1 MNYILYSMIILLLA
15 IETKKILN
23 EVYANGVPL
32 IKEVDRSFAVIDVE
46 FGNYLVWCYD
56 NGLAPGHADSLTIYL
71 NEDDLENMLIEVM
84 LDEVID
90 DIH

>member
-1 MNYILYSMIILLLA
+1 MNYALYFLMIILLAL
-15 IETKKILN
+15 ETQIISRIAFAVKPEVKI
-23 EVYANGVPL
+23 
-32 IKEVDRSFAVIDVE
+32 VDRNFAVIDVE

-56 NGLAPGHADSLTIYL
+56 NGLAPGHADSLMIYL

>member
-1 MNYILYSMIILLLA
+1 MNYILYLMMILLLTV
-15 IETKKILN
+15 ETKVMLRVTVETPIKI
-23 EVYANGVPL
+23 
-32 IKEVDRSFAVIDVE
+32 VDLSFAVIDIE

-71 NEDDLENMLIEVM
+71 NEDELENMLIEVM

>member
-1 MNYILYSMIILLLA
+1 MMISLLA
-15 IETKKILN
+15 IETKVMLRATVETPIKI
-23 EVYANGVPL
+23 
-32 IKEVDRSFAVIDVE
+32 VDRSFAVIDIE

>member
-1 MNYILYSMIILLLA
+1 MNYALYFLMIILLAL
-15 IETKKILN
+15 ETQSISRIAFAVKRQ
-23 EVYANGVPL
+23 EA
-32 IKEVDRSFAVIDVE
+32 VDRSFAVIDVE

-56 NGLAPGHADSLTIYL
+56 NGLAPGHADSLMIYL